1 VKIRIDEIKDT
12 ESEAAFVEEV
22 SEINEALARTG
33 VVDYR
38 FQGAV
43 PVHVRHYRLGSDL
56 FFRGEFTGRVFGT
69 CARCLEDYP
78 FSLHKEFTFVLKPH
92 AEQLANQEL
101 TEEDVSLSFY
111 QGDEVDLAPLVRE
124 TLILSLPTIPLC
136 SDECRG
142 LCPNCGVNR
151 NVVSC
156 TCVDQWVDPRLAGL
170 RMAKR

>member
-1 VKIRIDEIKDT
+1 
-12 ESEAAFVEEV
+12 
-22 SEINEALARTG
+22 
-33 VVDYR
+33 DYR

-43 PVHVRHYRLGSDL
+43 PVNVRYHRLGGDL
-56 FFRGEFTGRVFGT
+56 FFRGEFTGRVAGT
-69 CARCLEDYP
+69 CARCLEEYP

-92 AEQLANQEL
+92 DERAADEEL

-142 LCPNCGVNR
+142 LCPHCGANR
-151 NVVSC
+151 NVGACSC
-156 TCVDQWVDPRLAGL
+156 ADQWVDPRLAVL
-170 RMAKR
+170 RTLKR